1 MPQNPVHQRFP
12 NKMQFCGI
20 NIFLLFLA
28 HPHGYYQL
36 TNVPRYQPG
45 CTHKYWGSK
54 FLSFS
59 AMTAPCRNW
68 RPWLSGRWDPWNW
81 VLDYWGNRYRWKSKL
96 ESRVF
101 IDNILGLNMTEPSK
115 NIVRNSEPLFWNGLE
130 HFTHYMEGNRLKYGS
145 FVPPAFFARKSL

>member
-1 MPQNPVHQRFP
+1 MPLNLYNVAVEQTSPTSTYSMTSTIYNNHLDARPCWYRKRLASHHILGCRPYIMRNQNSDLFEKRVPQNPVHQRFP

-20 NIFLLFLA
+20 NIFLLFLT

-54 FLSFS
+54 FLSLS

-68 RPWLSGRWDPWNW
+68 RP
-81 VLDYWGNRYRWKSKL
+81 
-96 ESRVF
+96 
-101 IDNILGLNMTEPSK
+101 
-115 NIVRNSEPLFWNGLE
+115 
-130 HFTHYMEGNRLKYGS
+130 
-145 FVPPAFFARKSL
+145 